1 LIGWERRRI
10 SMISKLRILIPVILL
25 MVLVSAC
32 TTSATLTNTLTP
44 TATSTAQPTTT
55 PSGTQ
60 LSALPSVADVVA
72 KVMPAVA
79 YVSVDYTN
87 TSFFFQTAA
96 TKSGSGVVLSPD
108 GYILTNNHV
117 IDGYTKIGVSLPN
130 DEQTYQAKLV
140 GADSTSDLAVI
151 KIDAHNLTTA
161 QFGDAS
167 GLRDGDWVIAL
178 GNALGLV
185 EGGPTVTLGIVSNL
199 GRTFTIGQSAYYD
212 IVQTDAAINAGN
224 SGGPLVNLEGQ
235 VVGIDTF
242 IASGAENIGFAI
254 SANTASR
261 VYDDLV
267 KYGHV
272 IRPYLGLSM
281 QDLTPTLASQ
291 LGISIT
297 KGVLAAYVAP
307 ASPAAKAG
315 IQTNDVITSFQGQE
329 VTEASALIKLLW
341 EYNVGDSV
349 NITIW
354 RGNSQQV
361 VSVTLGQ
368 SP

>member
-1 LIGWERRRI
+1 MSRI
-10 SMISKLRILIPVILL
+10 NKLRILIPVILL
-25 MVLVSAC
+25 IMVVSAC
-32 TTSATLTNTLTP
+32 TTTATLGNNTTP
-44 TATSTAQPTTT
+44 SPTPAPTIT
-55 PSGTQ
+55 PSGTP

-79 YVSVDYTN
+79 YVSVQYTD

-117 IDGYTKIGVSLPN
+117 IDGYTKIEVSLPN
-130 DEQTYQAKLV
+130 DDTTYQAKLI
-140 GADSTSDLAVI
+140 GADPTSDLAVI

-167 GLRDGDWVIAL
+167 ALRDGDWVIAL

-185 EGGPTVTLGIVSNL
+185 QGGPTVTLGIVSGL
-199 GRTFTIGQSAYYD
+199 GRTFPPSSQNQSAYYD
-212 IVQTDAAINAGN
+212 VIQTDAAINPGN

-254 SANTASR
+254 GANTASS
-261 VYDDLV
+261 VYNDLV

-272 IRPYLGLSM
+272 TRPYLGLSM
-281 QDLTPTLASQ
+281 EDLTPTLASQ
-291 LGISIT
+291 LGISID
-297 KGVLAAYVAP
+297 KGVLVDYAAP
-307 ASPAAKAG
+307 GGPAAKAG
-315 IQTNDVITSFQGQE
+315 IQTNDVITSFDGQN

-341 EYNVGDSV
+341 QYNVGDNV

-354 RGNSQQV
+354 RGNSQQT

-368 SP
+368 SPS

>member
-1 LIGWERRRI
+1 
-10 SMISKLRILIPVILL
+10 MISKLKIIIPVILL
-25 MVLVSAC
+25 MVLVGAC
-32 TTSATLTNTLTP
+32 TTTATLTNTPTP
-44 TATSTAQPTTT
+44 TATSTAHPTTT
-55 PSGTQ
+55 PGGTP

-79 YVSVDYTN
+79 YVSVDYTA
-87 TSFFFQTAA
+87 TSFFGQTAA

-117 IDGYTKIGVSLPN
+117 IDGYTKIEVSLPN
-130 DEQTYQAKLV
+130 DERTYQASVV
-140 GADSTSDLAVI
+140 GADPTSDLAVI
-151 KIDAHNLTTA
+151 KIDAHNLVTA

-185 EGGPTVTLGIVSNL
+185 EGGPTVTLGIVSGL
-199 GRTFTIGQSAYYD
+199 GRSYTIGQSAYYD
-212 IVQTDAAINAGN
+212 IIQTDAAINPGN
-224 SGGPLVNLEGQ
+224 SGGPLVNLKGQ

-242 IASGAENIGFAI
+242 IISGAENIGFAI
-254 SANTASR
+254 SANTASS

-281 QDLTPTLASQ
+281 QDLTPASASQ
-291 LGISIT
+291 LGLSID
-297 KGVLAAYVAP
+297 KGVLVAYAAP
-307 ASPAAKAG
+307 DGPAAKAG
-315 IQTNDVITSFQGQE
+315 IKANDVITSFQGQS
-329 VTEASALIKLLW
+329 VTEATQLIKLLW
-341 EYNVGDSV
+341 QYNVGDTV
-349 NITIW
+349 NITLW

>member
-1 LIGWERRRI
+1 
-10 SMISKLRILIPVILL
+10 MISKLRILIPVILL
-25 MVLVSAC
+25 IALVSAC
-32 TTSATLTNTLTP
+32 ATTATLTNTPTP
-44 TATSTAQPTTT
+44 TTTSTAHPTTT
-55 PSGTQ
+55 PGGTP

-79 YVSVDYTN
+79 YVSVDYTA
-87 TSFFFQTAA
+87 TSFFGQTAA

-117 IDGYTKIGVSLPN
+117 IDGYTKIEVSLPN
-130 DEQTYQAKLV
+130 DEQTYQASVV
-140 GADSTSDLAVI
+140 GADPTSDLAVI
-151 KIDAHNLTTA
+151 KIDAHNLVTA

-185 EGGPTVTLGIVSNL
+185 EGGPTVTLGIVSGL
-199 GRTFTIGQSAYYD
+199 GRSYTIGQSAYYD
-212 IVQTDAAINAGN
+212 IIQTDAAINPGN
-224 SGGPLVNLEGQ
+224 SGGPLVNLKGQ

-242 IASGAENIGFAI
+242 IISGAENIGFAI
-254 SANTASR
+254 SANTASS

-281 QDLTPTLASQ
+281 QDLTPASASQ
-291 LGISIT
+291 LGLSID
-297 KGVLAAYVAP
+297 KGVLVAYAAP
-307 ASPAAKAG
+307 DGPAAKAG
-315 IQTNDVITSFQGQE
+315 IKANDVITSFQGQS
-329 VTEASALIKLLW
+329 VTEATQLIKLLW
-341 EYNVGDSV
+341 QYNVGDTV
-349 NITIW
+349 NITLW

-368 SP
+368 SPS